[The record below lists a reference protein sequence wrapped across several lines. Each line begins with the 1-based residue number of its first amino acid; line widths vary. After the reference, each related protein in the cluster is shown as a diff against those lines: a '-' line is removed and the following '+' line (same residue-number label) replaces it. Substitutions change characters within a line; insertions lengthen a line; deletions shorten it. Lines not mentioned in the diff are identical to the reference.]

1 MKKKYDLERIL
12 KNYEDAKT
20 EFNNLYYGDYQI
32 RLFLDI
38 NFLHIYLDDLKHNKY
53 YHVNILNHCI
63 NDLSVNKIVSA
74 YEELKR
80 CL

>member
-1 MKKKYDLERIL
+1 MKKKYDLERIM

-38 NFLHIYLDDLKHNKY
+38 HFFTYL
-53 YHVNILNHCI
+53 
-63 NDLSVNKIVSA
+63 S
-74 YEELKR
+74 
-80 CL
+80 